1 MVDVETGMRRRRK
14 AERPIEILQAA
25 LEEFSLNGF
34 AATRLEDVAAR
45 AGVTKGTIYVYFAGK
60 EDLFV
65 AMLKENSR
73 ATIDN
78 LRTLTDDPRASA
90 VQILKRHLTF
100 VGEYMVENP
109 CGRDILRILLSE
121 GQRFPHMVERWFADV
136 MEPAMESLRAVW
148 HRGVEQGEFR
158 ASAVELYPQ
167 LMMAP
172 CLFCINWL
180 ALAGERRPADVG
192 AFVEAAVDLLIQ
204 GLVQR

>member
-1 MVDVETGMRRRRK
+1 MRRRRK

-45 AGVTKGTIYVYFAGK
+45 AGVTKGTIYGYFAGK

-90 VQILKRHLTF
+90 VHILKRHLTF
-100 VGEYMVENP
+100 VGDYMVENP
-109 CGRDILRILLSE
+109 CGRDILR
-121 GQRFPHMVERWFADV
+121 R
-136 MEPAMESLRAVW
+136 
-148 HRGVEQGEFR
+148 
-158 ASAVELYPQ
+158 
-167 LMMAP
+167 
-172 CLFCINWL
+172 
-180 ALAGERRPADVG
+180 
-192 AFVEAAVDLLIQ
+192 
-204 GLVQR
+204 